1 LKHFLASLM
10 PDKNEHRREDAY
22 FRIMLLLEESPD
34 LTQREIAQKLGVS
47 YGLLN
52 YCLRSL
58 IHKGFVKVEHFAN
71 SKNKFGYVYVLT
83 PSGISRR
90 ISLTGQFLR
99 RKMIEYETLK
109 SEIENLKNLFSDKIS
124 LEIRTPNEN

>member
-109 SEIENLKNLFSDKIS
+109 SEIENLKNLSSGTGSFDIS
-124 LEIRTPNEN
+124 SPNEN